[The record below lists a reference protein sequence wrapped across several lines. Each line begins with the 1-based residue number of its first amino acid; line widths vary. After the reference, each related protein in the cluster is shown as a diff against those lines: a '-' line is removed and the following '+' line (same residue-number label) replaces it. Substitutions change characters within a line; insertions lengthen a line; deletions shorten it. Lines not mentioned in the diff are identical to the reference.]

1 MPLYCSYVTFLC
13 IESKKNVK
21 CNNKIKKLFSK
32 KTRSYPFFIFSFKV
46 CPPFSKKKLH
56 TRSRP
61 LKKSVKDLIYKHHLN
76 IVQTTDEQPK
86 ILNIFSNS
94 FSSNVCILC
103 QMLTLWNEHFMTLKR
118 LSKEQ
123 LKILHNSKALS
134 ISSKASFVS
143 HFETV

>member
-94 FSSNVCILC
+94 FSSNVDLVERALYDLSYKYIY
-103 QMLTLWNEHFMTLKR
+103 EIF
-118 LSKEQ
+118 LSKIWLFFQ
-123 LKILHNSKALS
+123 VLKL
-134 ISSKASFVS
+134 
-143 HFETV
+143 ETFFSGLFFKGFLFL

>member
-1 MPLYCSYVTFLC
+1 MPLYCSYVTILC

-21 CNNKIKKLFSK
+21 CNNKIKKFFSK
-32 KTRSYPFFIFSFKV
+32 KTRSYPFFIFSYKV
-46 CPPFSKKKLH
+46 CPPFSKKNLH

-94 FSSNVCILC
+94 FSSNVDLVERALYDLSYKYIY
-103 QMLTLWNEHFMTLKR
+103 EIF
-118 LSKEQ
+118 LSKIWLFFQ
-123 LKILHNSKALS
+123 VLKL
-134 ISSKASFVS
+134 
-143 HFETV
+143 ETFFSGLFFNAFLFL

>member
-1 MPLYCSYVTFLC
+1 MPLYCSYVTLLC

-94 FSSNVCILC
+94 FSSNVDLVERALYDLSYKYIY
-103 QMLTLWNEHFMTLKR
+103 EIF
-118 LSKEQ
+118 LSKIWLFFQ
-123 LKILHNSKALS
+123 VLKLETFFSGLLFKAFL
-134 ISSKASFVS
+134 FL
-143 HFETV
+143 